1 MNPSTADQAL
11 VTEAGN
17 LALETPLW
25 DFALHLWKN
34 QDVQTILL
42 AEQDQQGARINPI
55 IAALWLGKLGQN
67 NRSILNEAQQKS
79 LAWHEHYVIP
89 TRLMRQSLSGKQSLS
104 GQPSST
110 TGLSPISAL
119 HSHYK
124 QAELLAEQIELAML
138 FKSLKPCLDAQP
150 QITHLSESTQ
160 VRASYR
166 NLVAV
171 HPSLCITAEAE
182 NTETRIKNVAFL
194 INTALN
200 ASDPARINN
209 YLRKFVD
216 QDQEPAP

>member
-1 MNPSTADQAL
+1 MNPSTADQTL

-17 LALETPLW
+17 LTLETPLW
-25 DFALHLWKN
+25 DFALTLWKN

-55 IAALWLGKLGQN
+55 IAALWLGKLGEN
-67 NRSILNEAQQKS
+67 NSPILKEAQQKS
-79 LAWHEHYVIP
+79 LTWHEHYVIP
-89 TRLMRQSLSGKQSLS
+89 TRLMRQSLSG
-104 GQPSST
+104 QPSST
-110 TGLSPISAL
+110 TGQSPLRAL

-124 QAELLAEQIELAML
+124 QTELLAEQIELAML

-150 QITHLSESTQ
+150 QITHLSEPTQ
-160 VRASYR
+160 VRASYG

-171 HPSLCITAEAE
+171 HPSLCITAEVE

-200 ASDPARINN
+200 TSDPARINN